1 MIFRLEQLHVSPF
14 HSSNISSGQILSCE
28 YTVHPLWLAD
38 NNDGTELWP
47 ENLPKQSSQDEMEL
61 VQGIYLIH
69 FFENTKLI
77 FDIRFRFEFQMK
89 L

>member
-1 MIFRLEQLHVSPF
+1 MPIIQCCVRAVDRPTYTDLYTFPWY
-14 HSSNISSGQILSCE
+14 SSNISSGQILSCE

-61 VQGIYLIH
+61 VQGEYCISISFH
-69 FFENTKLI
+69 SEN
-77 FDIRFRFEFQMK
+77 
-89 L
+89 